1 MDGLRLT
8 ITVDLPGQKELRGV
22 EWTVVE
28 SDLRAVLKDSIK
40 RNIGG
45 VFPFISFNQHVLKI
59 GEQT

>member
-8 ITVDLPGQKELRGV
+8 IVVDLPGQKELSGV

-45 VFPFISFNQHVLKI
+45 VFPFISFNQQVLKI

>member
-1 MDGLRLT
+1 MEGLRLS
-8 ITVDLPGQKELRGV
+8 IMVDLPGQKELRGV